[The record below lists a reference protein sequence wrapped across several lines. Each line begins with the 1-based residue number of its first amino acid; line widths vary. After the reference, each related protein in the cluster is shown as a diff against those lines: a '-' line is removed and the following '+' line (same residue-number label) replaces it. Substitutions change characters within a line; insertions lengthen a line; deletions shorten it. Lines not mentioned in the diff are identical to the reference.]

1 MPSSPARINFVSLG
15 CAKNTVDSEVML
27 GRLATEGFVVCARP
41 EDADVVVVNTCG
53 FLQAAE
59 AEALET
65 IRGAVRLKDR
75 GRVRAVVVAG
85 CLPSRYGTAA
95 EEKLDGVDA
104 ILGVPERDRIAE
116 VCRQILADRGFDGRV
131 LNLTSRNYPEY
142 EIDRDRLRI
151 TPRHTAYLR
160 VAEGCNHT
168 CAFCIIPHIRGRF
181 RSKPMEELVREA
193 RELAAD
199 GAVELNLIGQDVSEY
214 GLDLYRRTM
223 LHELLPRLADIDGVR
238 WIRCLYMYPTMVTDA
253 MIREIA
259 RNPKV
264 VKYIDMP
271 IQHTRDRMLRLMR
284 RGLKPGQQDELIRK
298 IRAEIP
304 GVVFRTTVIAGHPGE
319 TIEDHEAMLEDLERY
334 RFERLG
340 AFVFSVEPGT
350 RAASMPDA
358 VPEKEGVRRR
368 DAIMRRQ
375 RRIAAEIHK
384 TWVGREIEAIV
395 EGSRGR
401 GLWIGRTAA
410 DAPDVDGSILLRGET
425 AAGRIVRARITAAR
439 GYDLAGVVTEP

>member
-1 MPSSPARINFVSLG
+1 
-15 CAKNTVDSEVML
+15 ML
-27 GRLATEGFVVCARP
+27 GRLASDGFVVCGRP

-59 AEALET
+59 QEALET
-65 IRGAVRLKDR
+65 IRGAVKLKSR
-75 GRVRAVVVAG
+75 GKVKAVVVAG
-85 CLPSRYGTAA
+85 CLPSRYGQDAKD
-95 EEKLDGVDA
+95 KLGDVDA
-104 ILGVPERDRIAE
+104 VLGVPERDRIGE
-116 VCRQILADRGFDGRV
+116 VCREVLSGRFDGV

-181 RSKPMEELVREA
+181 RSKPLDELVREA

-214 GLDLYRRTM
+214 GLDIYRRTM
-223 LHELLPRLADIDGVR
+223 LHELLPRLAEIEGVR

-271 IQHTRDRMLRLMR
+271 IQHTRDRMLKLMR
-284 RGLKPGQQDELIRK
+284 RGLKPGQQDELIRR

-319 TIEDHEAMLEDLERY
+319 TTEDHGAMLEDLARY

-350 RAASMPDA
+350 RAAEMEGQ
-358 VPEKEGVRRR
+358 VPEKERVCRR
-368 DAIMRRQ
+368 DAIMRQQ
-375 RRIAAEIHK
+375 RRIAAAIHAS
-384 TWVGREIEAIV
+384 WVGREVEAIV
-395 EGSRGR
+395 ETSKGAGR
-401 GLWIGRTAA
+401 WAGRTAG
-410 DAPDVDGSILLRGET
+410 DAPDVDGTILLRGT
-425 AAGRIVRARITAAR
+425 AAVGTIVRAKITASR
-439 GYDLAGVVTEP
+439 GYDLSGLITSSQRPVTNNPS